1 MPTPGKTIDHGSLR
15 RLVDAGAQVGAAVV
29 GVGGGWGVVVHCGSA
44 SQTLAVTRGKPRIFR
59 QFETLVAYLKAL
71 GIVEVHVNT
80 AEFESGATANN
91 PADKRSATASAR
103 MKLAHQAVAYDSWF
117 REQVQASIDDPRPSL
132 DDDEVHRRFAAKR
145 AALAPPAAQSVRQ
158 PASKVARKAVA

>member
-1 MPTPGKTIDHGSLR
+1 
-15 RLVDAGAQVGAAVV
+15 
-29 GVGGGWGVVVHCGSA
+29 
-44 SQTLAVTRGKPRIFR
+44 
-59 QFETLVAYLKAL
+59 
-71 GIVEVHVNT
+71 
-80 AEFESGATANN
+80 
-91 PADKRSATASAR
+91 
-103 MKLAHQAVAYDSWF
+103 MKLAHQAVAYDSWV